1 MQPGDMKRGN
11 LYDLTFNENGVSRRV
26 HVKYLRPVNMS
37 QSPELN
43 QPGHRFQLVDK
54 YGEDYRMMFDE
65 ESNIIEDDNYYL
77 RGMLRERFR
86 ESDNT
91 FMIGDDQFEDEEF
104 KILQNKLVENQE
116 QMEEMFAAYNL
127 KLGPAPPKMFTKG
140 GKGNKKSRKSRKSRK
155 SKKSRKSRKSR
166 K

>member
-1 MQPGDMKRGN
+1 MQPGDMQRGY

-37 QSPELN
+37 QSKETY
-43 QPGHRFQLVDK
+43 QPGHRFQLVNET
-54 YGEDYRMMFDE
+54 GEDYRMMFDE
-65 ESNIIEDDNYYL
+65 ESNIIEDLNYDNL

-104 KILQNKLVENQE
+104 KILPNVLVENEE
-116 QMEEMFAAYNL
+116 QIKEMFAAYNL
-127 KLGPAPPKMFTKG
+127 KLGHAPKGMFTKRA
-140 GKGNKKSRKSRKSRK
+140 KGKKSRKSRKSRK
-155 SKKSRKSRKSR
+155 SKKSRKSRK
-166 K
+166 